1 MDSDREQAMEQLR
14 AQGLGCT
21 RCELYKTGTQ
31 VVWGEGDVNATVM
44 LIGQGPGETEDEEGR
59 PFVGPAGEML
69 TSILAEAGIDRQR
82 LWITNTIKH
91 WATTM
96 QRGRRVNRAPRVGE
110 VRACRLWLEGELTIV
125 QPKILVCVGAPAAQA
140 VIDKDFRITDERG
153 QWRSGPNGEAA
164 LAPFHPSYLLRLR
177 SNDRDAFD
185 HAYGAVLADFRAVA
199 ERAAVLGVSLGPPGT
214 DRAPASST

>member
-1 MDSDREQAMEQLR
+1 MALYHCALDLPSRCWDKVISSGSPRTIGCRAGRGMSMETNREQAMEQLR
-14 AQGLGCT
+14 AQGLACT
-21 RCELYKTGTQ
+21 RCDLYKTGTQ
-31 VVWGEGDVNATVM
+31 VVWGEGDVDATVM

-125 QPKILVCVGAPAAQA
+125 QPKSLVCVGAPAAQA
-140 VIDKDFRITDERG
+140 VPGKTVLITVR
-153 QWRSGPNGEAA
+153 
-164 LAPFHPSYLLRLR
+164 
-177 SNDRDAFD
+177 
-185 HAYGAVLADFRAVA
+185 
-199 ERAAVLGVSLGPPGT
+199 PPQ
-214 DRAPASST
+214 